1 MYVEKEK
8 ELMDAMRQ
16 NGFELFD
23 GNSDDAYDTLE
34 RIFMAFVDYANCV
47 IRMQVMVPIW
57 RNRYEGED
65 LRDKIQEI
73 DHTRRIYHEAAIR
86 TVSVKCTDY
95 LLIQILTLLT
105 VMKSLI
111 LSVPGSRKFILT
123 DSAGVWMLLY
133 LEKLQN
139 IRYTV

>member
-57 RNRYEGED
+57 RNR
-65 LRDKIQEI
+65 LRKPMFMILSLSI
-73 DHTRRIYHEAAIR
+73 RILH
-86 TVSVKCTDY
+86 
-95 LLIQILTLLT
+95 L
-105 VMKSLI
+105 VMKKVI
-111 LSVPGSRKFILT
+111 
-123 DSAGVWMLLY
+123 
-133 LEKLQN
+133 
-139 IRYTV
+139 

>member
-47 IRMQVMVPIW
+47 IRMQVWYLSGGTDI
-57 RNRYEGED
+57 RA
-65 LRDKIQEI
+65 KIF
-73 DHTRRIYHEAAIR
+73 
-86 TVSVKCTDY
+86 V
-95 LLIQILTLLT
+95 
-105 VMKSLI
+105 
-111 LSVPGSRKFILT
+111 
-123 DSAGVWMLLY
+123 
-133 LEKLQN
+133 
-139 IRYTV
+139 IRYRRLTIHAAFTMKQPSAALLN

>member
-47 IRMQVMVPIW
+47 IRMQVMVPI
-57 RNRYEGED
+57 
-65 LRDKIQEI
+65 
-73 DHTRRIYHEAAIR
+73 
-86 TVSVKCTDY
+86 
-95 LLIQILTLLT
+95 
-105 VMKSLI
+105 
-111 LSVPGSRKFILT
+111 
-123 DSAGVWMLLY
+123 
-133 LEKLQN
+133 
-139 IRYTV
+139 